1 MGDTGLSQKQLLV
14 IIIGLILLNIVTLMV
29 YVIKPFSLYNDH
41 EIVASVGKK
50 DITREKWLA
59 ELQSRYGKEI
69 LEELVDAEVIQ
80 QTAKRHNVSISAKDV
95 EREYLFTKL
104 TYSTKGISGSKSE
117 EEWKQQI
124 RTNIQLEEI
133 LTKDVTIPQSVLQHY
148 YETNKQRFA
157 IPQSYRISH
166 IVTAS
171 KEEADQVIQEL
182 REGSAFDVLAMEKSL
197 DEFSA
202 NAGGDLGY
210 LTEESGQKAENY
222 LDEVKLM
229 KEHTWSQPITVTDG
243 YAVIY
248 LHEKVEEHQYSFSDV
263 KKQIHRTLALEQMQM
278 PVTGK
283 IFWDESDVK
292 WQYREDGK

>member
-1 MGDTGLSQKQLLV
+1 MGDAELSQKQLLV
-14 IIIGLILLNIVTLMV
+14 IIIGLILLNVVTLMV
-29 YVIKPFSLYNDH
+29 YVIKPFNLHNDN
-41 EIVASVGKK
+41 EILASVGKK
-50 DITREKWLA
+50 DITTEKWQK

-104 TYSTKGISGSKSE
+104 TYNPKGISGTNSE

-133 LTKDVTIPQSVLQHY
+133 LTKDVTIPQSVLQQY
-148 YETNKQRFA
+148 YETNKQRFT
-157 IPQSYRISH
+157 IPQSFRVSH

-197 DEFSA
+197 DEFTA
-202 NAGGDLGY
+202 NQGGDLGY
-210 LTEESGQKAENY
+210 LTAESGQKAENY

-229 KEHTWSQPITVTDG
+229 KENTWSEPIVIPEG

-248 LHEKVEEHQYSFSDV
+248 LHEKVEARLYSFSDV
-263 KKQIHRTLALEQMQM
+263 KNQIHRTLALEEMQM
-278 PVTGK
+278 PATGK

-292 WQYREDGK
+292 WQYREEKE

>member
-1 MGDTGLSQKQLLV
+1 MSQKQLLV
-14 IIIGLILLNIVTLMV
+14 IIIGLILLNIVTLTV
-29 YVIKPFSLYNDH
+29 YVIKPFSLQNDH
-41 EIVASVGKK
+41 EIVASVGSR
-50 DITREKWLA
+50 DITREKWQA
-59 ELQSRYGKEI
+59 ELQSRYGKEV
-69 LEELVDAEVIQ
+69 LEQLVDAEVIK
-80 QTAKRHNVSISAKDV
+80 QTAKRHKVSISAKDV

-104 TYSTKGISGSKSE
+104 TYNTTGISETMSE
-117 EEWKQQI
+117 EEWKEQI

-133 LTKDVTIPQSVLQHY
+133 LTKDVTIPQSVLQQY
-148 YETNKQRFA
+148 YETNKQRFT
-157 IPQSYRISH
+157 IPQSFRVSH

-182 REGSAFDVLAMEKSL
+182 QEGSAFDVLAMEKSL
-197 DEFSA
+197 DEFTA
-202 NAGGDLGY
+202 NQGGDLGF
-210 LTEESGQKAENY
+210 LTAESGQKAENY
-222 LDEVKLM
+222 LEEVKLM
-229 KEHTWSQPITVTDG
+229 KERTWSQPIKLTDG

-283 IFWDESDVK
+283 MFWDEADVK

>member
-1 MGDTGLSQKQLLV
+1 MSQKQLLV
-14 IIIGLILLNIVTLMV
+14 IIIGLILLNIVTLTV
-29 YVIKPFSLYNDH
+29 YVIKPFSLQNVH
-41 EIVASVGKK
+41 EIVASVGSR
-50 DITREKWLA
+50 DITREKWQA

-69 LEELVDAEVIQ
+69 LEQLVDAEVIQ

-104 TYSTKGISGSKSE
+104 TYNTTGVSETMSE

-133 LTKDVTIPQSVLQHY
+133 LTKDVTIPQSVLQQY
-148 YETNKQRFA
+148 YETNKQRFT
-157 IPQSYRISH
+157 IPQSFRVSH

-171 KEEADQVIQEL
+171 KVEVDQVIQEL
-182 REGSAFDVLAMEKSL
+182 QEGSAFDVLAMEKSL
-197 DEFSA
+197 DEFTA
-202 NAGGDLGY
+202 NQGGDLGF
-210 LTEESGQKAENY
+210 LTAESGQKAENY
-222 LDEVKLM
+222 LEEVKLM
-229 KEHTWSQPITVTDG
+229 KERTWSQPIKLTDG

-248 LHEKVEEHQYSFSDV
+248 LHEKMEEHQYSFSDV

-283 IFWDESDVK
+283 MFWDEADVK